1 MLPARGAN
9 QQDDAARAARVAEN
23 VTEHV
28 SDLPPHVAVAV
39 PESIELLRATID
51 HRASFVESHLR
62 SEDIID
68 LPELA
73 EEDIVDVRESI
84 ERLQDHAARAGGA

>member
-1 MLPARGAN
+1 MYKR
-9 QQDDAARAARVAEN
+9 Q
-23 VTEHV
+23 
-28 SDLPPHVAVAV
+28 DLPPYVAVAV
-39 PESIELLRATID
+39 SESIEHLRSTID